1 MKNTV
6 FTGAATAI
14 ITPFTENGVDYE
26 AFGRLIDF
34 QLDSGIDAIVV
45 AGTTGEATTL
55 TDAEH
60 EEVVGF
66 CVKRVAGRIPVIA
79 GTGSNNTAHAIE
91 RTKTACALGADA
103 VLLVTP
109 YYNKTTQRGLVE
121 SFSAIAGTFAGFQ
134 FMMPMIG
141 WLLVTEAARL
151 FKWFSPL
158 IPWIA
163 LILLLIIGGG
173 LLKDGMEELRASKSG
188 DTKETESADTVK
200 LTFWALMMQG
210 VATSIDALSVGFTT
224 AAYSSM
230 QALVS
235 SLIIGVVTLF
245 ICLAGLRIGRRLGEL
260 LAGRASILGGL
271 ILIGIGLEIW
281 IKGVFF

>member
-1 MKNTV
+1 MSTELL
-6 FTGAATAI
+6 
-14 ITPFTENGVDYE
+14 ITSVLLGVGLAMDAFSVSIANGL
-26 AFGRLIDF
+26 A
-34 QLDSGIDAIVV
+34 DSGMK
-45 AGTTGEATTL
+45 TG
-55 TDAEH
+55 
-60 EEVVGF
+60 
-66 CVKRVAGRIPVIA
+66 RM
-79 GTGSNNTAHAIE
+79 
-91 RTKTACALGADA
+91 
-103 VLLVTP
+103 
-109 YYNKTTQRGLVE
+109 
-121 SFSAIAGTFAGFQ
+121 FSIAGTFAGFQ
-134 FMMPMIG
+134 FLMPMAG

-188 DTKETESADTVK
+188 DTKETESADTAK

-224 AAYSSM
+224 ASYDSM

-245 ICLAGLRIGRRLGEL
+245 ICLAGLWIGRRLGEL

>member
-1 MKNTV
+1 MSTELL
-6 FTGAATAI
+6 
-14 ITPFTENGVDYE
+14 ITSVLLGVGLAMDAFSVSIANGL
-26 AFGRLIDF
+26 A
-34 QLDSGIDAIVV
+34 DSGMK
-45 AGTTGEATTL
+45 TG
-55 TDAEH
+55 
-60 EEVVGF
+60 
-66 CVKRVAGRIPVIA
+66 RM
-79 GTGSNNTAHAIE
+79 
-91 RTKTACALGADA
+91 
-103 VLLVTP
+103 
-109 YYNKTTQRGLVE
+109 
-121 SFSAIAGTFAGFQ
+121 FSIAGTFAGFQ
-134 FMMPMIG
+134 FMMPMAG
-141 WLLVTEAARL
+141 WLQVTEAARL

-224 AAYSSM
+224 AAYNSM